1 MAAWFRLL
9 TRRAPGWIMS
19 RNGGHINP
27 PLYHDYSELKEKHGE
42 HAAKSLIAF
51 RMSHV
56 AEMLRISERENIQK
70 QSQVR
75 ETEHLDVYTCSI
87 AFEEAKENLAKWRAE
102 MPLESSTFIVHGRE
116 EAIGVSFL
124 RCMAHC
130 ARWLKC
136 VVRNTTFP
144 TMSSAASQILAAPC
158 THTAS

>member
-1 MAAWFRLL
+1 MSPALPFGRVVQIID
-9 TRRAPGWIMS
+9 APCSWITS

-70 QSQVR
+70 HSQVR

-87 AFEEAKENLAKWRAE
+87 AFEEAKENLEKWRAE
-102 MPLESSTFIVHGRE
+102 MPLESSTFVVHGRE
-116 EAIGVSFL
+116 ESIKVSF
-124 RCMAHC
+124 
-130 ARWLKC
+130 
-136 VVRNTTFP
+136 
-144 TMSSAASQILAAPC
+144 
-158 THTAS
+158 